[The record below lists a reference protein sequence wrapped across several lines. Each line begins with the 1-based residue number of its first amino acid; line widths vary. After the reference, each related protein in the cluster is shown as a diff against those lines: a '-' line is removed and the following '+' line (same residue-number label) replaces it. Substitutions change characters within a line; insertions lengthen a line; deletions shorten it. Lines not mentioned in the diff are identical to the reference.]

1 MPAPDY
7 TTEIAALRGALATG
21 ELTIESNG
29 ERVTYQS
36 FADIR
41 NRITYFEGL
50 AAAAAG
56 VAGRSSSSFGFSA
69 VAFDRE

>member
-7 TTEIAALRGALATG
+7 TTELAALRGALATG

-41 NRITYFEGL
+41 GRVAYFEGL
-50 AAAAAG
+50 AACASG
-56 VAGRSSSSFGFSA
+56 VAGRPASSFGFSA
-69 VAFDRE
+69 VAFDRD